1 MKTSIIKYRLDSSY
15 SSSALS
21 VPHSGWQSLLGLL
34 LAVPFLIAPAAA
46 ATTDLASTPMVTSN
60 SASVLPNLMFVLDDS
75 GSMDWDY
82 MPDTASNFSGRYGY
96 SSSQCNG
103 VYYDPNVTYD
113 PPVDAA
119 GNTYP
124 NASFTAAWKDG
135 YKTSSG
141 TVNLSNN
148 FRVDT
153 NLSSQ
158 AAFYYVYTGTETT
171 EQKRNYYNTS
181 STFYTECRASVPGS
195 MAGNSKFTY
204 KKVTSNSGPGG
215 VDERTNFA
223 NWYSYYRTRML
234 MMKTAAGRAF
244 KPIGNNYRI
253 GYMSLNNNTGSDYL
267 NITTFDASQK
277 SAWYAKLYAARPN
290 GGTPLREALSKAGK
304 LYAGKLSS
312 INGQAAADPVQYS
325 CQQNF
330 TLLSTD
336 GFWNG
341 AAGSKLDGSS
351 VGNQDG
357 NAARPMNDGGTAVYS
372 RSTRQEK
379 QEKRQISKST
389 SQVQKRTEQLKTR
402 TSRLQRRTKSGSRWG
417 NWSNVTSCTEN
428 ASTQCQYAN
437 WSSWSNTSN
446 CTPVSQSSA
455 SPYTVGTAV
464 ECDTTDSGWQGV
476 TSCSPSSSGGARV
489 TCQTNTTGPDPVAS
503 CTNANPTSGNSYT
516 RTTCSTTTLQAA
528 TPVASCT
535 AETASAAN
543 GYVATLCSTSTTGPT
558 TVASCTPVAASSANN
573 WTATTCTGSSSGG
586 TSDTLADV
594 AMYYYMTDLRS
605 SALSNTTGALG
616 NDVANNNVPVSG
628 ADAAS
633 WQHMTTFTLGLGARG
648 RMVFDP
654 AYRSA
659 SSGDFYSVKTGAIAS
674 SGAGICNWQSN
685 GTVCNWPT
693 PNGSGNGTAENI
705 DDLWHAAVNG
715 RGSYFSATNPTTLA
729 SSIAEALSG
738 VSARTAASAAATTS
752 NPNVT
757 SGDNYVFESTFVTA
771 EWHGQLERREIDI
784 DTGVPLAT
792 TDWEARDQLDGNSA
806 RTIYTFSS
814 ASPNKLKSFHWAS
827 LTATERTYFSLS
839 NLQALTQFC
848 AAGPDCLSA
857 ADQTAAAGERVVD
870 FLRGDRTHEGPLS
883 DPGKYFRQRLH
894 VLGDI
899 VNAEAVYVRGS
910 HYRYADAG
918 YGGFATANASRQGMV
933 YVAANDGMLHA
944 FSGTTG
950 AEAWAYVPAIVM
962 PSLYKLVDK
971 SYANRHQFFTD
982 GTPVVGDVKIGGSWR
997 TILVAGMNAGG
1008 RGYYALDV
1016 TNPAAPAALWEFT
1029 DSNLGY
1035 TYGNPVITKLADG
1048 TWVVIVTSGYNNIN
1062 PGDGIGRLFILDAS
1076 TGSLIRTIATSAG
1089 STATPSGLSRIAAW
1103 AENANIDNTATRV
1116 YGGDLLGNVW
1126 RFDINDQSGLGAA
1139 GYDAQLLVT
1148 LKDAGGANQPVTAKP
1163 ELGVCRGTPLV
1174 LVGTGRFLGISD
1186 LANTQ
1191 TQSVYGIKDALG
1203 SSSTLSSPRVTGSG
1217 FVQQT
1222 MTTGTCPPGQA
1233 ICLEGEA
1240 VRTASRHPVDYASKN
1255 GWYIDFPIAGE
1266 RANVDPSLVLGTL
1279 TVNTNVPDSSAC
1291 SIGGYSYINYFD
1303 YCSGGAVPTANDI
1316 ISVKLGEALAT
1327 RPVVLALP
1335 NKTLVSLT
1343 RLADGTTVVKKQP
1356 PPNISGTLRRV
1367 SWRELTND

>member
-1 MKTSIIKYRLDSSY
+1 MKIASIHSCFVRISSRQPRW
-15 SSSALS
+15 LS
-21 VPHSGWQSLLGLL
+21 WPTWSLWLL
-34 LAVPFLIAPAAA
+34 LPLASQA

-60 SASVLPNLMFVLDDS
+60 AASVLPNLMFVLDDS
-75 GSMDWDY
+75 GSMAWTY
-82 MPDTASNFSGRYGY
+82 MPDTANDFSGRYGY
-96 SSSQCNG
+96 SSSHCNG
-103 VYYDPNVTYD
+103 VYYDPQVTYD
-113 PPVDAA
+113 PPVDAS

-124 NASFTAAWKDG
+124 NASFTAAWADG
-135 YKTSSG
+135 YRTSAG
-141 TVNLSNN
+141 TVNLSSN

-153 NLSSQ
+153 SLSSQ
-158 AAFYYVYTGTETT
+158 AAFYYVYNGTENT
-171 EQKRNYYNTS
+171 EQKKNYYNSS
-181 STFYTECRASVPGS
+181 STFYQECRVSVPGS
-195 MAGNSKFTY
+195 MAGNTKFTY
-204 KKVTSNSGPGG
+204 KKVSNNSGPGNT
-215 VDERTNFA
+215 DERTNFA

-253 GYMSLNNNTGSDYL
+253 GYMSLNNNTSSDYL
-267 NITTFDASQK
+267 DITTFDSAQK
-277 SAWYAKLYAARPN
+277 TAWYAKLYAAQPS
-290 GGTPLREALSKAGK
+290 GGTPLRDALSTAGK
-304 LYAGKLSS
+304 LYAGKLSR
-312 INGQAAADPVQYS
+312 INGQNAADPVQYS

-341 AAGSKLDGSS
+341 AAGSKLDGSA

-357 NAARPMNDGGTAVYS
+357 SAPRPMNDGGTSVYS
-372 RSTRQEK
+372 KTTVQTRQEK
-379 QEKRQISKST
+379 SQTMEST
-389 SQVQKRTEQLKTR
+389 SQLQMRTVQLQKRT
-402 TSRLQRRTKSGSRWG
+402 KSAWSGWGRWG
-417 NWSNVTSCTEN
+417 NASSCTPN
-428 ASTQCQYAN
+428 AST
-437 WSSWSNTSN
+437 
-446 CTPVSQSSA
+446 
-455 SPYTVGTAV
+455 
-464 ECDTTDSGWQGV
+464 ECRTTDTGWVGAS
-476 TSCSPSSSGGARV
+476 SCSPSASGGRTV
-489 TCQTNTTGPDPVAS
+489 TCQTITSGPDLVAT
-503 CTNANPTSGNSYT
+503 CTADNPAARNNYT
-516 RTTCSTTTLQAA
+516 RTTCSTNTLQPA

-535 AETASAAN
+535 VEAASAGN
-543 GYVATLCSTSTTGPT
+543 GYVTTSCPNVTTGPT
-558 TVASCTPVAASSANN
+558 TVASCTAVEASSANN
-573 WTATTCTGSSSGG
+573 WTETRCTGSSSGG

-605 SALSNTTGALG
+605 SALNNTTGALG
-616 NDVANNNVPVSG
+616 NDVSNNNVPVSG

-659 SSGDFYSVKTGAIAS
+659 TSGDFYAVKTGAIAN
-674 SGAGICNWQSN
+674 SGAGICNWQAN

-693 PNGSGNGTAENI
+693 PSGSGNGTAENI

-715 RGSYFSATNPTTLA
+715 RGSYFSATNPTTLS
-729 SSIAEALSG
+729 SSISEALSG

-784 DTGVPLAT
+784 NTGVPLAG
-792 TDWEARDQLDGNSA
+792 TDWEARDQLDGNTA

-827 LTATERTYFSLS
+827 LTAAERNYFSLS
-839 NLQALTQFC
+839 NLQALSQFC
-848 AAGPDCLSA
+848 AAGPNCLSA
-857 ADQTAAAGERVVD
+857 ADQTAAAGEKVVD
-870 FLRGDRTHEGPLS
+870 FLRGDRSREGPLS
-883 DPGKYFRQRLH
+883 DPSKYFRQRLH

-910 HYRYADAG
+910 LYRYADAD
-918 YGGFATANASRQGMV
+918 YGGFVTANAGRQGMV

-944 FSGTTG
+944 FSGATG
-950 AEAWAYVPAIVM
+950 AEAWAYVPTIVM
-962 PSLYKLVDK
+962 PNLYKLVDK
-971 SYANRHQFFTD
+971 NYANSHQFFTD
-982 GTPVVGDVKIGGSWR
+982 GTPVVGDVKVGGSWR

-1016 TNPAAPAALWEFT
+1016 TNPAAPKALWEFT
-1029 DSNLGY
+1029 DDNLGY
-1035 TYGNPVITKLADG
+1035 TYGNPVITKLKDG
-1048 TWVVIVTSGYNNIN
+1048 TWVVIVTSGYNNVN
-1062 PGDGIGRLFILDAS
+1062 PGDGVGRLFILDAG
-1076 TGSLIRTIATSAG
+1076 TGNVIRTIATAAG
-1089 STATPSGLSRIAAW
+1089 STGTPSGLSRIAAW
-1103 AENANIDNTATRV
+1103 AENANIDNTAERV
-1116 YGGDLLGNVW
+1116 YGGDLLGNIW
-1126 RFDINDQSGLGAA
+1126 RFDINDEAGLSAA

-1148 LKDAGGANQPVTAKP
+1148 LKDAGGAAQPVTAKP

-1174 LVGTGRFLGISD
+1174 LVGTGRFLGTSD

-1203 SSSTLSSPRVTGSG
+1203 ASSTLASPRVNGSG

-1222 MTTGTCPPGQA
+1222 MTAGTCPPGQV
-1233 ICLEGEA
+1233 ICTEGEA
-1240 VRTASRHPVDYASKN
+1240 VRTASRHAVDYASKN